1 MAQNEVDNK
10 VWQEDLNLLAKDE
23 IFKSFS
29 NSSILITGATGL
41 IGSEL
46 VFSILCANRLNN
58 LNIKIY
64 ALVRNENK
72 AKEIFKNVL
81 DNPNFNLIIQDITSN
96 IQIEEKIDY
105 VIHCANIT
113 NSKIMV
119 EKPAEVVDVTIN
131 GIKNVLEFAKKNDIK
146 SVLYLS
152 SIEIYGENVSNKID
166 IKEDDYGFLDFNNVR
181 NCYPLSKKMAEKLC
195 LFYSDDYGVD
205 VKIARLTQT
214 FGAGISKDENRI
226 FAQIAKAIIKNEDI
240 VLKTDGLSAKNY
252 CYITDTI
259 SALLTILSKGQSR
272 EIYNVANYDSF
283 ISIKDLA
290 LKMIDK
296 YQSSKLV
303 FDVKDNA
310 MYPKNSKLKL
320 NSSKLE
326 ALGWCAKVGLDD
338 MFERLI
344 NYLKEEN

>member
-166 IKEDDYGFLDFNNVR
+166 IKEDDYG
-181 NCYPLSKKMAEKLC
+181 
-195 LFYSDDYGVD
+195 VD

-326 ALGWCAKVGLDD
+326 ALGWCAKVGLDE

>member
-166 IKEDDYGFLDFNNVR
+166 IKEDDYG
-181 NCYPLSKKMAEKLC
+181 
-195 LFYSDDYGVD
+195 VD

-259 SALLTILSKGQSR
+259 SALLTI
-272 EIYNVANYDSF
+272 
-283 ISIKDLA
+283 
-290 LKMIDK
+290 
-296 YQSSKLV
+296 
-303 FDVKDNA
+303 
-310 MYPKNSKLKL
+310 
-320 NSSKLE
+320 
-326 ALGWCAKVGLDD
+326 
-338 MFERLI
+338 
-344 NYLKEEN
+344 